1 VSKVWEEEW
10 RAGNPSG
17 SERGEL
23 FDAEGENLGSFNTLP
38 SRDYDD
44 SEEAYARAR
53 LAAQAPAM
61 ARLLQE
67 WIGEREQTA
76 DLVLRTHEALCA
88 AGVLDNTRATSK
100 E

>member
-1 VSKVWEEEW
+1 MSKVWEEEEW

-53 LAAQAPAM
+53 LAGS
-61 ARLLQE
+61 RD
-67 WIGEREQTA
+67 G
-76 DLVLRTHEALCA
+76 A
-88 AGVLDNTRATSK
+88 AATGMDRRTRANCGPRSSYS
-100 E
+100 